1 MKKYII
7 LILLFI
13 LLAEN
18 LKSQVH
24 SVTNLNITND
34 RGAKLS
40 WNYGF
45 GASHMATDGVDKEL
59 GEFDLPPAPP
69 EGLYVF
75 FEYIYNRDGLD
86 EIISTNMDIKAVP
99 DEEHFYIK
107 HKLNIKWGFSKEVY
121 IKWNN
126 LSFSAHVDS
135 VFIKDPFDG
144 QFIKAD
150 MKQKDSILLRNSA
163 FTVFY
168 IHVYYSKNPA
178 SIVDGYEN
186 LKDYQV
192 FPNPVD
198 DILSIGKKDFN
209 DLIVYSSDGRMIA
222 RFEKNE
228 LISLKHLQ
236 TGIYFYLIDGI
247 HYGKFI
253 KQ

>member
-1 MKKYII
+1 M
-7 LILLFI
+7 FVT
-13 LLAEN
+13 EF
-18 LKSQVH
+18 VH
-24 SVTNLNITND
+24 SQIHNVTNLNISND
-34 RGAKLS
+34 RGATLS

-45 GASHMATDGVDKEL
+45 GVSHLATDGVDSEL
-59 GEFDLPPAPP
+59 GEYDLPPAPP

-75 FEYIYNRDGLD
+75 FEYIYNRDGMD

-99 DEEHFYIK
+99 TEEHFYIK

-126 LSFSAHVDS
+126 LAFSAHVDS
-135 VFIKDPFDG
+135 VFIKDALNG

-150 MKQKDSILLRNSA
+150 MKQKDSILLRNNA
-163 FTVFY
+163 FSVFY

-178 SIVDGYEN
+178 SVVDDNEN
-186 LKDYQV
+186 LSDYQV

-198 DILSIGKKDFN
+198 DILSFGKKDFK
-209 DLIVYSSDGRMIA
+209 DLIVYSIGGRVIA
-222 RFEKNE
+222 RFENNE

-236 TGIYFYLIDGI
+236 TGLYFYLIDGI